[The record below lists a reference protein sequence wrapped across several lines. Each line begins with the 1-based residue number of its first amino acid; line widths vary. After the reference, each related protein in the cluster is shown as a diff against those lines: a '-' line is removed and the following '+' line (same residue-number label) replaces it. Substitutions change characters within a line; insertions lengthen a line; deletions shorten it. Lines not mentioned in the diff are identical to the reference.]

1 MPDIGRIVAELDE
14 VSRSAREI
22 ASLLATLDLLC
33 VQMVG
38 LARQGVSEA
47 PATVGAAQSLLPLA
61 RAAHTLTAVGWG
73 RASVCGDRL
82 DALAAEPLQ
91 AALPPGQSDELASKL
106 RHAGAD
112 ARATCS
118 TLEAAGQALERA
130 IGLLECRAVD
140 EDAAWQTSRE
150 IFEGVMARLGAMQRG
165 APGGA

>member
-1 MPDIGRIVAELDE
+1 MPDIGKIVAELEE

-33 VQMVG
+33 AQMVG
-38 LARQGVSEA
+38 LARQGVQEP
-47 PATVGAAQSLLPLA
+47 PAAAGAVQSLLPLA

-82 DALAAEPLQ
+82 DALAAEPLGT
-91 AALPPGQSDELASKL
+91 ALPPEQLDQLSNKL

-118 TLEAAGQALERA
+118 TLEVAGQALERA
-130 IGLLECRAVD
+130 IGLLECRAGND
-140 EDAAWQTSRE
+140 EAAWQASRE
-150 IFEGVMARLGAMQRG
+150 IFEGVMSRLGARPRG
-165 APGGA
+165 SSGNA